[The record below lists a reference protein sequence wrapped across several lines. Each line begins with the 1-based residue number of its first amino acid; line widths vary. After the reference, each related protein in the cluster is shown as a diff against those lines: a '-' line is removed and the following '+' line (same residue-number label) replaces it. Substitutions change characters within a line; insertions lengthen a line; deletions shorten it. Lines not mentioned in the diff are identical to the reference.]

1 MAEQG
6 ATRPEIVAVYAA
18 GLVQGVALVTFPAAS
33 SILTSPDYY
42 GLTSTAYGGLFLPQA
57 VAAISAALA
66 GAGLTR
72 RYGVK
77 RMFLAGLVADVAS
90 MSLLV
95 ASQFFIGQGAVP
107 YAMLLLATTSLGI
120 GFGLV
125 VPALNTLASAFFAAA
140 ADRAVLYLNALLG
153 LGTALAPVLV
163 AIFVGLGVWWGLP
176 AVVAL
181 LLVGLIAVS
190 LPLPLR
196 AGAGPSPAASPQ
208 ASPRDAAGGGR
219 QPLPA
224 QFWLFAAFALLYGI
238 VETMNGN
245 WATLFM
251 TRDVGASATTASIAL
266 TAFWAMVTVGRVAFA
281 AIERQFPE
289 TNTYRL
295 LPFVAAVALV
305 VTAGLPSGAD
315 AAGIAAFGLAGLG
328 CSALLPLTISFGQ
341 RGLAALGA
349 TVAAA
354 LIAFYQ
360 IGYGLSAFGVGPLV
374 DSAGIGLP
382 AIYRATA
389 IVAVVLGVLS
399 FVVVRSGRPVAAA
412 QPSHRS
418 GHEAADEE
426 GTHGA

>member
-1 MAEQG
+1 MASRNEVG
-6 ATRPEIVAVYAA
+6 AVYAA

-57 VAAISAALA
+57 VAAISGALA
-66 GAGLTR
+66 GASLTQ

-77 RMFLAGLVADVAS
+77 RVFLAGLCADVAS
-90 MSLLV
+90 MTLLV
-95 ASQFFIGQGAVP
+95 ASQFAIGAGPLP
-107 YAMLLLATTSLGI
+107 YVMLLLATTSLGI

-125 VPALNTLASAFFAAA
+125 VPALNTLASAFFAEA

-163 AIFVGLGVWWGLP
+163 AIFLGLGVWWGLP
-176 AVVAL
+176 AVVAVL
-181 LLVGLIAVS
+181 LAVLIIVS
-190 LPLPLR
+190 LGLPLR
-196 AGAGPSPAASPQ
+196 AGSPSAGTDDSPNPSRPAIPS
-208 ASPRDAAGGGR
+208 R
-219 QPLPA
+219 
-224 QFWLFAAFALLYGI
+224 FWLFAVFALLYGV
-238 VETMNGN
+238 VETINGN
-245 WATLFM
+245 WATVFM
-251 TRDVGASATTASIAL
+251 TTDIGSTATTASIAL
-266 TAFWAMVTVGRVAFA
+266 TAFWGMVTVGRILFA

-289 TNTYRL
+289 TRTYRL
-295 LPFVAAVALV
+295 LPFVAAVGLI

-341 RGLAALGA
+341 REMAALGA
-349 TVAAA
+349 TVAAS

-374 DSAGIGLP
+374 DGAGIGLSTV
-382 AIYRATA
+382 YRAAA

-399 FVVVRSGRPVAAA
+399 FVVVRSRRPVAA
-412 QPSHRS
+412 
-418 GHEAADEE
+418 
-426 GTHGA
+426 T

>member
-1 MAEQG
+1 MTRPEGADRSGASPSGASPSG
-6 ATRPEIVAVYAA
+6 ATRNEVVAVYAA

-57 VAAISAALA
+57 LAAISAALA

-77 RMFLAGLVADVAS
+77 RMFLVGLVADVAS
-90 MSLLV
+90 MTLLV
-95 ASQFFIGQGAVP
+95 ASQFFIGQGPLP

-181 LLVGLIAVS
+181 LLVALIAAS
-190 LPLPLR
+190 LRLPLR
-196 AGAGPSPAASPQ
+196 AGTGEAATAASADEP
-208 ASPRDAAGGGR
+208 PGGR
-219 QPLPA
+219 RTTLPSR
-224 QFWLFAAFALLYGI
+224 FWLFAAFALLYGI

-251 TRDVGASATTASIAL
+251 TSDVGAPSTTASIAL
-266 TAFWAMVTVGRVAFA
+266 TAFWGMVTVGRVVFA
-281 AIERQFPE
+281 AIERRFPE
-289 TNTYRL
+289 ASTYRL
-295 LPFVAAVALV
+295 LPFVAALALV
-305 VTAGLPSGAD
+305 VIAGLPSGAG

-341 RGLAALGA
+341 RELVALGA
-349 TVAAA
+349 SVAAG

-374 DSAGIGLP
+374 DSAGIALP
-382 AIYRATA
+382 TIYRATA
-389 IVAVVLGVLS
+389 VVAVVLGMLS
-399 FVVVRSGRPVAAA
+399 FVVVRSRRPVAA
-412 QPSHRS
+412 S
-418 GHEAADEE
+418 
-426 GTHGA
+426 